1 MWKSRKI
8 NKKANFLENRQMKK
22 HKWQELFPHFFQH
35 VHQKKLSFLRT
46 SYHHHHHRGKEAL
59 KKKRLINEGT
69 SDRRNNLTDI
79 TITII
84 IITIDKSNENVHLFR
99 EHAPKFPPRA
109 LRDGTLREKPNLLG
123 RRGILSRVR
132 LHRERVRGR
141 SVERL
146 GREDFNRVQERGTG
160 GERAV
165 VYRREE

>member
-1 MWKSRKI
+1 
-8 NKKANFLENRQMKK
+8 
-22 HKWQELFPHFFQH
+22 
-35 VHQKKLSFLRT
+35 
-46 SYHHHHHRGKEAL
+46 L
-59 KKKRLINEGT
+59 KQRLINEGT
-69 SDRRNNLTDI
+69 SDRRNNLID
-79 TITII
+79 II
-84 IITIDKSNENVHLFR
+84 IIIIDKSNENDDENVCLFR

-109 LRDGTLREKPNLLG
+109 LRDGGVYKKPNLLG

-165 VYRREE
+165 VYRRED

>member
-1 MWKSRKI
+1 LPFFNI
-8 NKKANFLENRQMKK
+8 ANFLENRSKTQDN
-22 HKWQELFPHFFQH
+22 FS
-35 VHQKKLSFLRT
+35 SFLSTPKVHLRFLHI
-46 SYHHHHHRGKEAL
+46 SSSREAL
-59 KKKRLINEGT
+59 KKRLINEGT
-69 SDRRNNLTDI
+69 SDRRNNLID
-79 TITII
+79 II
-84 IITIDKSNENVHLFR
+84 IIIIIDKSNENDDENVCLFR

-109 LRDGTLREKPNLLG
+109 LRDGGVYKKPNLLG

-165 VYRREE
+165 VYRRED